1 MLVELIVAAQVAT
14 AAATTMVHLENK
26 EQARHINAI
35 TVQVNSNTEAIHSM
49 DGKLDKIITILGTK

>member
-35 TVQVNSNTEAIHSM
+35 TTELNGCVADEKLNS
-49 DGKLDKIITILGTK
+49 IIYILESK